1 MFVQKHVFSSFG
13 LYKVFLLSTNKDADQ
28 LRDYHA
34 ADLYLCFGIVKS
46 RVSDQVRHKP
56 GCTATEDGQRLEIS
70 D

>member
-13 LYKVFLLSTNKDADQ
+13 SYKVFLLSTNIGADQ
-28 LRDYHA
+28 LRDYDA
-34 ADLYLCFGIVKS
+34 ADLHLCFAIDKS

-56 GCTATEDGQRLEIS
+56 GCIATEDGQRLEIL